1 MKDEVKNVIYIV
13 LDILD
18 SLAKTSRETPEFI
31 KVNENILKDIKNE
44 LFELLKNDKQKTQNT
59 MTELI
64 GILPTILVDKRK
76 FPKNEDLIKF
86 AEKSLNFKF
95 PKGNKSRSEII
106 GIIIVEISKKDDN
119 SIEVFLKALKEFLKE
134 DSTTHEEKIRIKQK
148 SFVDTWLEFFD
159 RYKGDR

>member
-134 DSTTHEEKIRIKQK
+134 DSTTREEKIRTKQK